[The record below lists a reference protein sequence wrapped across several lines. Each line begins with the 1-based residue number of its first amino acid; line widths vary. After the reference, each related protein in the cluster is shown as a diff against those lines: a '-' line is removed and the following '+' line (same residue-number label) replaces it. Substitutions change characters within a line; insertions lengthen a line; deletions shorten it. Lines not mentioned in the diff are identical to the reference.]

1 MVTKK
6 PGRPKKTEKSE
17 EKSVAYSLRYGNYD
31 GTILDGQKIARNNA
45 QFYKMYR
52 VNTDIRRAI
61 KEKQETS
68 MKSGYEIRRL
78 VKGAT
83 EEEVV
88 QAPDF
93 EGAMERSGGAYK
105 LKNDIVKALDLF
117 GYAYIRRVYNVRNIK
132 KYEVLDGRYVSVV
145 TDSDLVPMRYIY
157 KNPAQKGKTEN
168 YDAKDIIAVKLDDD
182 LDNPVFGISPLE
194 TIVVDVLGDEEANLS
209 NYAYFQ
215 NDGIPSALYVLQ
227 PGLTAEQQKS
237 IYEQIQETLRGGH
250 NKHKSLASS
259 AIQDVKPI
267 NGGHSDMN
275 FKDQRNAATVKV
287 CVALGVPRSILGY
300 IDDVNYSNGDVQYK
314 KFIENTIR
322 PLEETLEEVFTTF
335 LQDFAEYEGFRFE
348 INDEHIDDF
357 QQRAKIAIDNVNAG
371 LWTRNEAREYIGY
384 EVLDDE
390 LASEITVAT
399 NTRLLSD
406 LVNGS
411 APDMTGTATNA
422 NPQTGKSVEPVRIK
436 VVTKKQ

>member
-1 MVTKK
+1 MAI
-6 PGRPKKTEKSE
+6 KKTWLATKSKTE

-52 VNTDIRRAI
+52 INTDIRRAI

-68 MKSGYEIRRL
+68 MKSGYEIRRK
-78 VKGAT
+78 VKGKA

-88 QAPDF
+88 EAPEF
-93 EGAMERSGGAYK
+93 EWTMERSGGANK
-105 LKNDIVKALDLF
+105 LKNDFVKALDLF
-117 GYAYIRRVYNVRNIK
+117 GYAFIRRVYNVRNIK
-132 KYEVLDGRYVSVV
+132 KYEVLDGRFVSVV
-145 TDSDLVPMRYIY
+145 TDSDLIPIRYIY
-157 KNPAQKGKTEN
+157 KNPAQKGKTDS
-168 YDAKDIIAVKLDDD
+168 YSADDIITVKDDDD

-227 PGLTAEQQKS
+227 PWLTANQQKD
-237 IYEQIQETLRGGH
+237 IYDQIQETLKGWH

-259 AIQDVKPI
+259 AIVDVKPI
-267 NGGHSDMN
+267 NGGHTDMS
-275 FKDQRNAATVKV
+275 FEKQRSTATVKV
-287 CVALGVPRSILGY
+287 CVALWVPRSILGY
-300 IDDVNYSNGDVQYK
+300 IDDVNYSNGDIQYK

-322 PLEETLEEVFTTF
+322 PLEETIEHVFTIF
-335 LQDFAEYEGFRFE
+335 LQDFKDYQGYKFE
-348 INDEHIDDF
+348 VNDEHIDDF
-357 QQRAKIAIDNVNAG
+357 AIKSKLAIENVNAW
-371 LWTRNEAREYIGY
+371 LWTRNEARDYIGY
-384 EVLDDE
+384 EALDNE
-390 LASEITVAT
+390 LAEEITVSS

-411 APDMTGTATNA
+411 NPEPIGTATNA
-422 NPQTGKSVEPVRIK
+422 KWTQ
-436 VVTKKQ
+436 

>member
-1 MVTKK
+1 MVAKT
-6 PGRPKKTEKSE
+6 PGRQKKSAPTE

-68 MKSGYEIRRL
+68 MKSGYEIRRKL
-78 VKGAT
+78 KDWQ
-83 EEEVV
+83 EEVV
-88 QAPDF
+88 EAPEF
-93 EGAMERSGGAYK
+93 EGAMDRSWGIYK
-105 LKNDIVKALDLF
+105 LKNDIVKMLDLF
-117 GYAYIRRVYNVRNIK
+117 GYAFIRRVYNIRNIK
-132 KYEVLDGRYVSVV
+132 KYEVLDWRFVSVV
-145 TDSDLVPMRYIY
+145 TDSDLVPVRYIY

-168 YDAKDIIAVKLDDD
+168 YDAEDIITIKNDDD

-194 TIVVDVLGDEEANLS
+194 TIVIDVLGDEEANLS

-227 PGLTAEQQKS
+227 AGLSADDQRK
-237 IYEQIQETLRGGH
+237 IYDQIQETLKGGH

-259 AIQDVKPI
+259 AITDVKPI
-267 NGGHSDMN
+267 TNGHTDMSFEN
-275 FKDQRNAATVKV
+275 QRSTATVKV

-322 PLEETLEEVFTTF
+322 PLEETIEHVFTIF
-335 LQDFAEYEGFRFE
+335 LQDFPDYVWWEFE

-357 QQRAKIAIDNVNAG
+357 QQRAKIAIDNVNAW
-371 LWTRNEAREYIGY
+371 LWTRNEARDYIGY

-390 LASEITVAT
+390 LADEITVPT
-399 NTRLLSD
+399 NSRLLSD

-411 APDMTGTATNA
+411 TPEVIWTATNA
-422 NPQTGKSVEPVRIK
+422 NPQTGKSTEVEVKIK
-436 VVTKKQ
+436 HHKK

>member
-1 MVTKK
+1 MVAKK
-6 PGRPKKTEKSE
+6 PGRPKKNANTE

-68 MKSGYEIRRL
+68 MKSGYEIRRK
-78 VKGAT
+78 VKGKA

-88 QAPDF
+88 EAPDF
-93 EGAMERSGGAYK
+93 EGAMERSGGAFK
-105 LKNDIVKALDLF
+105 LKNDIVKSLDLF
-117 GYAYIRRVYNVRNIK
+117 GYAFIRRVYNVRNILR
-132 KYEVLDGRYVSVV
+132 YEVLDGRFVSVV
-145 TDSDLVPMRYIY
+145 TDSDLVPVRYIY

-168 YDAKDIIAVKLDDD
+168 YDAEDIITVKNDDD

-237 IYEQIQETLRGGH
+237 IYDQIQETLKGGH

-259 AIQDVKPI
+259 AIVDVKPI
-267 NGGHSDMN
+267 NGGHTDMN
-275 FKDQRNAATVKV
+275 FKEQRSTATVKV

-322 PLEETLEEVFTTF
+322 PLEETLEEIFTKF
-335 LQDFAEYEGFRFE
+335 LQDFREYEGYTFE

-371 LWTRNEAREYIGY
+371 LWTRNEARDYIGY

-390 LASEITVAT
+390 LANEITVPT
-399 NTRLLSD
+399 NSRLLSD

-411 APDMTGTATNA
+411 TP
-422 NPQTGKSVEPVRIK
+422 E
-436 VVTKKQ
+436 VT